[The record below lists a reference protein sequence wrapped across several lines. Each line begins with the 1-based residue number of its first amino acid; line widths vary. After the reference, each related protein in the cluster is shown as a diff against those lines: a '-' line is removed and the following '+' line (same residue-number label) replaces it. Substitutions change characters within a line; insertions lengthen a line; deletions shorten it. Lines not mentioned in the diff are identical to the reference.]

1 MQSLLQYRRFRRTLE
16 AQIET
21 DRNRTR
27 ALDRANQDLPPI
39 DTSRAADAEKD
50 VERGES
56 TASSGEHTA
65 VDQATLGATAEDPS
79 RQTGPEEEEEK
90 YDIGLDREPSD
101 PGERRDQ
108 LPPNS
113 HDMEARRR
121 QGDADLSRISTTK
134 SGRSGLSRT
143 GTALGQ
149 ILTGVKVRKRQ
160 EDEGGDGNVFIV
172 DFQGD
177 KDPLN
182 PHNWSWGIRIY
193 ITFLVAGIG
202 FVVGVASSIDSLAI
216 QPASQEFG
224 ISEVAESLATGLYL
238 IGFGVG
244 ALFAGPFSETLG
256 RNPIYIVTLAVY
268 MAFLA
273 GAGASQTYQQQFAT
287 RFFAGFFG
295 STPLTCAGGS
305 LSDIWNASERTLMFP
320 IFANAAFL
328 GPILGPV
335 MGGYIVQSSLISWRW
350 TEWITIIMSGLVL
363 ALVFFTL
370 PETFPPILLKWK
382 AAHLRDVTGDDR
394 YRAEVEVR
402 MDPLLTRLGRA
413 CYRPFLLT
421 VTEPIILLV
430 ALYLTVVY
438 IILFTF
444 LDGYDYIFGQIHHV
458 SIGVEGLCFLGIAIG
473 LFLAS
478 PLVFLIR
485 HLAAKAMEKA
495 KAEGKDKLAPE
506 FRLWFAMIGA
516 PSIPISMFW
525 MGWTSD
531 SNISIW
537 SPLGASV
544 LFGFGI
550 LCVFI
555 SSYQYIIDAYEIYA
569 ASALASITLI
579 RYVAAGAMTVVGV
592 PFYQNLGVHYTC
604 TILACISAAMVP
616 IPYLFYFYGH
626 KIRAKSKYAPAT

>member
-1 MQSLLQYRRFRRTLE
+1 MQSYLQYHRFRRTLE

-21 DRNRTR
+21 DRNCTR
-27 ALDRANQDLPPI
+27 AVDRANQDLPPI
-39 DTSRAADAEKD
+39 STSRASDVEKD

-65 VDQATLGATAEDPS
+65 VDEATLGVTAEDS
-79 RQTGPEEEEEK
+79 GRRHGPEEEEEK
-90 YDIGLDREPSD
+90 YDVGAEHEPSD
-101 PGERRDQ
+101 PGERRDE

-121 QGDADLSRISTTK
+121 EGSADLARVSTTK
-134 SGRSGLSRT
+134 SGRSGLSRS
-143 GTALGQ
+143 GTALGR
-149 ILTGVKVRKRQ
+149 ILTGVKVRKR
-160 EDEGGDGNVFIV
+160 EEHEGGEGNVFIV

-177 KDPLN
+177 QDDLN
-182 PHNWSWGIRIY
+182 PHNWGWGIRLW
-193 ITFLVAGIG
+193 ITFMVASIG
-202 FVVGVASSIDSLAI
+202 FVVGVASSIDSVAI

-238 IGFGVG
+238 IGFGAG

-256 RNPIYIVTLAVY
+256 RNPIYIVTLVIY

-335 MGGYIVQSSLISWRW
+335 MGGYI
-350 TEWITIIMSGLVL
+350 
-363 ALVFFTL
+363 
-370 PETFPPILLKWK
+370 WK
-382 AAHLRDVTGDDR
+382 AAHLRAITNDER

-402 MDPLLTRLGRA
+402 MDPFLTRLGRA

-421 VTEPIILLV
+421 ATEPIIILI
-430 ALYLTVVY
+430 ALYLTIVY

-444 LDGYDYIFGQIHHV
+444 LDGYDFIFGEIHSV
-458 SIGVEGLCFLGIAIG
+458 SIGVQ
-473 LFLAS
+473 
-478 PLVFLIR
+478 
-485 HLAAKAMEKA
+485 
-495 KAEGKDKLAPE
+495 E
-506 FRLWFAMIGA
+506 FRLWYAMIGA
-516 PSIPISMFW
+516 PTIPIAMFW
-525 MGWTSD
+525 MGWTSYPD
-531 SNISIW
+531 ISIW

-550 LCVFI
+550 LCIFI

-579 RYVAAGAMTVVGV
+579 RYVAAGGMTVVGV

-626 KIRAKSKYAPAT
+626 KIRARSKYAPAD